1 MIFKVLYQESLD
13 TAPVREHTKCL
24 YVEADSEKDVRK
36 KLADRAYNIE
46 LIQKLEGA
54 HLEYER
60 NSENFVIES
69 V

>member
-13 TAPVREHTKCL
+13 TAPVRESTKSL
-24 YVEADSEKDVRK
+24 YVEAESERDVRK